1 MATADPFQARGLKRS
16 TVNVANAVK
25 PTAKTNLSVI
35 DGGRGT
41 RKSKKRR
48 IEMNGSCS
56 LHRKFSSYAPFV
68 DLCFFLYPFPS

>member
-35 DGGRGT
+35 GGGRGT
-41 RKSKKRR
+41 RKSKK
-48 IEMNGSCS
+48 IYYIKQILS
-56 LHRKFSSYAPFV
+56 LLF
-68 DLCFFLYPFPS
+68 

>member
-35 DGGRGT
+35 DGGRET
-41 RKSKKRR
+41 RKIKK
-48 IEMNGSCS
+48 IYHVKQI
-56 LHRKFSSYAPFV
+56 LV
-68 DLCFFLYPFPS
+68 WFL